1 VHHRWSLN
9 YFFIFFLYRFQN
21 LILNVNY

>member
-1 VHHRWSLN
+1 VHHCWCLN
-9 YFFIFFLYRFQN
+9 YFFIFFLYRFRS

>member
-9 YFFIFFLYRFQN
+9 YFFIFFLYRFQS